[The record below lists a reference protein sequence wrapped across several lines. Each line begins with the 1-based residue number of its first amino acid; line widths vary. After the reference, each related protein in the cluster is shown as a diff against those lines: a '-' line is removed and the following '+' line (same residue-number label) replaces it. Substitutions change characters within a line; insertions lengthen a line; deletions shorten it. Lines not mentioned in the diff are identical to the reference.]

1 MTTTTTQHEQHILD
15 AIRRYEIDWEK
26 KYQPDNFRSMHA
38 HVIYESGWELF
49 YSYQTLVGVRTQ
61 DKYYFKDKTFSPTT
75 SKQLTAWSG
84 VNTAA
89 RRQGIKS
96 GVFGSF

>member
-26 KYQPDNFRSMHA
+26 KHQPDNFRSMHA

-49 YSYQTLVGVRTQ
+49 YSYQTLVAVRTP
-61 DKYYFKDKTFSPTT
+61 DKYYFKDKTFSSTT
-75 SKQLTAWSG
+75 SKQLTTWSG

-89 RRQGIKS
+89 RRAGIKS
-96 GVFGSF
+96 GVFGKF